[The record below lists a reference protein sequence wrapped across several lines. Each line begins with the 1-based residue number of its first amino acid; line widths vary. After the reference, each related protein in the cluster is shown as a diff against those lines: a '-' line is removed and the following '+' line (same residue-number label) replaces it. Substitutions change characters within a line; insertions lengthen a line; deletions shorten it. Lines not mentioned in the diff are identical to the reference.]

1 MDVQSLKNAMVL
13 LVQCAL
19 KPDKRVDD
27 RRKCFWHSMNS
38 GMTASESTKPGW
50 HEAQLPGVLQAKS
63 SMTDDKQ
70 KLEETFL

>member
-1 MDVQSLKNAMVL
+1 
-13 LVQCAL
+13 
-19 KPDKRVDD
+19 
-27 RRKCFWHSMNS
+27 MNS